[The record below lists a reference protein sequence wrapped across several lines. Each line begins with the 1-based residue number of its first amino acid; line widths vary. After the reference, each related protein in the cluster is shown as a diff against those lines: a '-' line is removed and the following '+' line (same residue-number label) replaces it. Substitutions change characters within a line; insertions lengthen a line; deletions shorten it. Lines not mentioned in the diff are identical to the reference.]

1 MENPHMEYSPEDWV
15 ILKVSFQAQDRTFT
29 QLRVLGG
36 WHGGYLD
43 GDAWRINSGI
53 QAFHA
58 DDFEYRFLGRSGSVY
73 LCRRGGYR
81 MSGIMVSGLEEL
93 KRQPYVVDAEA
104 LEDRN
109 WSKPGLL
116 EALLTT
122 AVDDT
127 VAK

>member
-1 MENPHMEYSPEDWV
+1 MEYSPDDWV
-15 ILKVSFQAQDRTFT
+15 ILKVSLATRDRTFT

-53 QAFHA
+53 QTVHA
-58 DDFEYRFLGRSGSVY
+58 DDRAYRFLGRSGSVY

-81 MSGIMVSGLEEL
+81 MSRIMAAGLTEL
-93 KRQPYVVDAEA
+93 KRQQSVVDAEV

-109 WSKPGLL
+109 WLEPGLF
-116 EALLTT
+116 EALLST
-122 AVDDT
+122 AADDT
-127 VAK
+127 AEK